1 MSDFCLPDSPKS
13 ARAELKVEQN
23 LKKSEK
29 CSTTGSKF
37 GPCDLESRQNIEKQR
52 FDRD

>member
-1 MSDFCLPDSPKS
+1 MPHFCLPLPPNPE
-13 ARAELKVEQN
+13 RAVSKVEQK

-37 GPCDLESRQNIEKQR
+37 GSCDLESRQNIEKQR